1 MDALLLD
8 GWTPLILLALISMAI
23 ILVLSRK
30 LARRVFYSIAVGI
43 ALLCIAVFFGS
54 MVVIGGWEGMGYGIL
69 AVCVLVGTLIGTALG
84 SLSTGK

>member
-8 GWTPLILLALISMAI
+8 GWTPLILVALISMAV

-30 LARRVFYSIAVGI
+30 LARRVFYSIALGV

-54 MVVIGGWEGMGYGIL
+54 MVFIGGWGGMGYGIL
-69 AVCVLVGTLIGTALG
+69 AVCVLVGTLIGTAIG
-84 SLSTGK
+84 SFSTGK